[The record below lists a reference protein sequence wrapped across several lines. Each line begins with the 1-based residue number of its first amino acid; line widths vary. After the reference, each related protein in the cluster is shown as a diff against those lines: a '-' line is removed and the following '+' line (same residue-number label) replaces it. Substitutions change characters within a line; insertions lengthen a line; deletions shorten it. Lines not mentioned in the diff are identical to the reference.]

1 MAERLLAVSVQWMQ
15 RLGLRAAESRFMVIL
30 EGCGGRRGR
39 SEFGWGYWHR
49 VDGLSSCAAPNR
61 CTRGTQGEILR
72 FHALKPAE
80 M

>member
-15 RLGLRAAESRFMVIL
+15 RLGLRAAESRFVVRL
-30 EGCGGRRGR
+30 EGCGGRGGR
-39 SEFGWGYWHR
+39 SELGGRYWHR
-49 VDGLSSCAAPNR
+49 VDGLSSRAAPNR